1 MRGVGGGGR
10 TRVGARAGGG
20 GAPWLLGPAFACLA
34 AEPVPEA
41 RGHQGSQLAGACKP
55 LRSGGP
61 WADSGPDSCFI
72 GPENVLRIFKDEVIT
87 HKNPDFSLC
96 LSNPK
101 VLAAPGLHIPGTRL
115 GAEFQRLL
123 LGVWVGDPLSNSR
136 PSRYGWGD

>member
-10 TRVGARAGGG
+10 TGVGARAGE
-20 GAPWLLGPAFACLA
+20 GAPPGFWAPPLHAWRPNRFRR
-34 AEPVPEA
+34 PEA
-41 RGHQGSQLAGACKP
+41 T
-55 LRSGGP
+55 SGGP

-115 GAEFQRLL
+115 GAEFQRLP